1 MQSGEY
7 TEEKRSG
14 VKNIF
19 IYMLKCKKLFPSIS
33 CAFLLYELCF
43 IQAKDIKQT
52 NIMPYKHNI

>member
-1 MQSGEY
+1 MQTGEY

-33 CAFLLYELCF
+33 CAFLLYNY
-43 IQAKDIKQT
+43 ASYKQK
-52 NIMPYKHNI
+52 I